1 MIFLSFDFALFPSRI
16 SYLFVKFPYYRNTES
31 QQQRFLMRQEKTLK
45 IIVNTLI
52 DPRVKM
58 TQMAS
63 NDKTWVWSCYDF
75 SDGEI
80 VEEVFAFKCTS
91 IEDAKAFKEVASQ
104 PYAFHARLGQILFAG
119 LFPCSLTCLFGC
131 PLVRPST
138 RPRARWRNFS
148 RVRTGRPTPRPTP
161 PLKPLDPFPPRLKAF
176 VCGKRIHHRKRKSRP
191 NSLGYPSYLGKLLR
205 EVRFIPPFFD
215 RLRI

>member
-1 MIFLSFDFALFPSRI
+1 
-16 SYLFVKFPYYRNTES
+16 
-31 QQQRFLMRQEKTLK
+31 MRQEKTLK

-91 IEDAKAFKEVASQ
+91 IEDAKAFKE
-104 PYAFHARLGQILFAG
+104 AF
-119 LFPCSLTCLFGC
+119 
-131 PLVRPST
+131 
-138 RPRARWRNFS
+138 
-148 RVRTGRPTPRPTP
+148 
-161 PLKPLDPFPPRLKAF
+161 DKAQ
-176 VCGKRIHHRKRKSRP
+176 GEMA
-191 NSLGYPSYLGKLLR
+191 KLL
-205 EVRFIPPFFD
+205 EGADGAPNPEAD
-215 RLRI
+215 AAAEALGSLSTKA